1 MRNKLVLLHGSPKQT
16 SKTVSL
22 ETTEDISSKHI
33 RFICSSLLHT
43 SSAEQTVNGHLLF
56 FQYFMYLLDAH
67 LEIIM
72 DHKSMI
78 EFQQRNSL
86 KENLKSKEIVHM
98 DF

>member
-1 MRNKLVLLHGSPKQT
+1 MRNKLVLLPGSPKLT
-16 SKTVSL
+16 YETVSL
-22 ETTEDISSKHI
+22 GTTADISSKHI
-33 RFICSSLLHT
+33 RLICSSLLHT
-43 SSAEQTVNGHLLF
+43 SSAEQTANGHLLL
-56 FQYFMYLLDAH
+56 FQYFIYLLEAH

-72 DHKSMI
+72 EHKSMI